1 MAQPKEGMSS
11 DLAATRDVLTKLK
24 KSADSWK
31 ALGDESEILRISH
44 AMVTSHMAEFL
55 IIYND
60 RGIEDKPAAGFEVAR
75 IGALHHRFDQIEA
88 IQAKTDVEFQASKKT
103 KFDVAMETG
112 LMLQNLGAG
121 SSDTVAS
128 AQFPNGGAPPSTSNS
143 GSSISSSADVSPLEG
158 ILPLPPPL
166 PTPPSHPTL
175 PMVLVAADHHLRRA
189 IMRLKSLVDGQ
200 LKSICPLL
208 RQRKLVASFELAG
221 DTASYSVAVHK
232 LALELLWSTSA
243 RTTELRKATV
253 ATSNEQHLINYIDYK
268 ISGIKT
274 LLLLDY
280 HILDQ
285 VFDFE
290 EGDESVCIS
299 HVTFGME
306 SGTLADETSGRMSQ
320 NGALE

>member
-1 MAQPKEGMSS
+1 MSS
-11 DLAATRDVLTKLK
+11 DLAATRDMLTKLK
-24 KSADSWK
+24 MSAYSWK
-31 ALGDESEILRISH
+31 VLGDESEILRISH
-44 AMVTSHMAEFL
+44 AKVTSHMADCL

-75 IGALHHRFDQIEA
+75 IGALHHRFDQIED
-88 IQAKTDVEFQASKKT
+88 IQAKTDIELQKSKKT
-103 KFDVAMETG
+103 KLDVTMETG
-112 LMLQNLGAG
+112 RMLQNLGAG

-128 AQFPNGGAPPSTSNS
+128 AQFPNGGAPPSTGNS
-143 GSSISSSADVSPLEG
+143 GSSISSSAVVSPFEG
-158 ILPLPPPL
+158 TLPLPPPP
-166 PTPPSHPTL
+166 PTPPSHLTL
-175 PMVLVAADHHLRRA
+175 PTVLVAADQHHLGRVS
-189 IMRLKSLVDGQ
+189 MRLKCLSDGH
-200 LKSICPLL
+200 LKAICPLL

-232 LALELLWSTSA
+232 LAVELLWSTSA

-253 ATSNEQHLINYIDYK
+253 ATSNGQHMINYMDYK
-268 ISGIKT
+268 ISGSKT

-290 EGDESVCIS
+290 EGDESICIS

-306 SGTLADETSGRMSQ
+306 SGTLADESSNRTSQ